1 MLALAGC
8 KPSADR
14 GTVAPASKFKAAA
27 HLIAPLAEPFDSSA
41 CPYFGAIYRP
51 HPGRRP
57 AADEPSPPDAY
68 DYTLSFAPA
77 ESVSEDWAVFEATR
91 PGSEAPVTRLRL
103 KIVTSMGIANRYLS
117 TGREGRGAQVEELN
131 RDLSFGTWE
140 KSTDTPWL
148 ASYAVLFTDLGR
160 DLYYL
165 QGDWSSL
172 AGEVT
177 FFTPE
182 QAKPLF
188 PNMWVLSKCGPET
201 SSGG

>member
-1 MLALAGC
+1 
-8 KPSADR
+8 
-14 GTVAPASKFKAAA
+14 
-27 HLIAPLAEPFDSSA
+27 
-41 CPYFGAIYRP
+41 
-51 HPGRRP
+51 
-57 AADEPSPPDAY
+57 
-68 DYTLSFAPA
+68 
-77 ESVSEDWAVFEATR
+77 
-91 PGSEAPVTRLRL
+91 
-103 KIVTSMGIANRYLS
+103 
-117 TGREGRGAQVEELN
+117 VEELN

-188 PNMWVLSKCGPET
+188 PNMWCCRSAGPRRRPEADLIASRRNSQPVFIEREISFRIAT
-201 SSGG
+201 AMLDTNSNIIASRSVDTVASRENI